1 MSFVFPNARALAWT
15 GALDLTA
22 GTVRAMLIQS
32 GSSVP
37 DEIGADVVSDFSDLR
52 EFSGSGY
59 TAGGVALANR
69 SIDDLDDGV
78 VQFKADDVAFGTL
91 AWGSGQTIAGVLIY
105 ADVGA
110 SSADIPIAWI
120 DQVDPNGVA
129 FPYAPASVPFSA
141 SWLDGVVFEV

>member
-1 MSFVFPNARALAWT
+1 MSFVFPRARALAWT
-15 GALDLTA
+15 GAFNLTT
-22 GTVRAMLIQS
+22 GTVRAMLVQA

-37 DEIGADVVSDFSDLR
+37 DEVGADVVSDFTDLR
-52 EFSGSGY
+52 EFTGSGY

-69 SIDDLDDGV
+69 SVLDLGTGV

-91 AWGSGQTIAGVLIY
+91 AWGSGQSIAGILVY

-110 SSADIPIAWI
+110 SSVDVPIAWI

-129 FPYAPASVPFSA
+129 FPYSPENVPFNA
-141 SWLDGVVFEV
+141 EWLGGVVFEV